1 MSSDWKQEYSKL
13 VGFVSEHPE
22 IKIIPNQIS
31 IPAGIREQFYALFNN
46 VRTSVVRGSVG
57 ESLDE
62 SRNLILNY
70 QNAEREVVR
79 LFDLKGITSQTN
91 LQRFLAD
98 FDDWLSRELFEPLFG
113 LLKGTIDAQGF
124 ENLWAGI
131 ISNSVPAMYERAYGK
146 WVAVSM
152 IKLLEAD
159 ELLAVPLPILRPR
172 DRAGVGGKGV
182 TEPVRLPQ
190 KSDHINFEY
199 LLCQLFT
206 APDFIVH
213 SAKLNKYIGIRTQYE
228 DSLAEADNPSQA
240 REWYR
245 VDVMGDITS
254 GMMLVY
260 MADNPQDIA
269 VVADR
274 LNICRPDMIIEC
286 RTRKDWSLKE
296 SFDAIKL
303 HNQGLKPVGG
313 SFLMS
318 AAELTD
324 ANKQELGEGI
334 KVLSTEI
341 SDTNLQPIVDAL
353 ASQAKTAEPQVLA
366 K

>member
-1 MSSDWKQEYSKL
+1 M
-13 VGFVSEHPE
+13 
-22 IKIIPNQIS
+22 PNQIS

-70 QNAEREVVR
+70 QNAEHEATR
-79 LFDLKGITSQTN
+79 LFNLQGITSQTS

-113 LLKGTIDAQGF
+113 LLKGAIDAQGF

-131 ISNSVPAMYERAYGK
+131 ISNAVPAMYERAYGK

-254 GMMLVY
+254 GMILVY

-286 RTRKDWSLKE
+286 RTQRNWMQKEGLENIKRHHNSLKPACGTFVFSGAGLTDVNMQE
-296 SFDAIKL
+296 LDEGIQIIPINVEEA
-303 HNQGLKPVGG
+303 NLKPV
-313 SFLMS
+313 
-318 AAELTD
+318 
-324 ANKQELGEGI
+324 I
-334 KVLSTEI
+334 
-341 SDTNLQPIVDAL
+341 DAL
-353 ASQAKTAEPQVLA
+353 IACATAIGQTA
-366 K
+366 